1 MQYHLTEPTTF
12 LPLPLTTW
20 LVIGERG
27 GAERA
32 ERASWAGRGCW
43 AGGRREGKEEEGR
56 ERGVLGR
63 AGKSREREK
72 DFAFSFEIDSNKFNL
87 NSNFRNSN
95 SS

>member
-32 ERASWAGRGCW
+32 ERASWAS
-43 AGGRREGKEEEGR
+43 GRREGKEEEGR
-56 ERGVLGR
+56 ERGFGP
-63 AGKSREREK
+63 GWKEKREGER
-72 DFAFSFEIDSNKFNL
+72 FCIFF
-87 NSNFRNSN
+87 
-95 SS
+95 

>member
-1 MQYHLTEPTTF
+1 M
-12 LPLPLTTW
+12 PLTTW

-32 ERASWAGRGCW
+32 ERASWAG
-43 AGGRREGKEEEGR
+43 GRREGKEEEGRGR

>member
-56 ERGVLGR
+56 ERQGFW
-63 AGKSREREK
+63 AGLERVGRERK
-72 DFAFSFEIDSNKFNL
+72 ILHFLLKLIQT
-87 NSNFRNSN
+87 
-95 SS
+95 SSI